1 MKKHTQYLRA
11 EHEAAKKQ
19 ATYYEQV
26 RDHVE
31 RLGECST
38 SDAQGIIGAWEMRNG
53 NMDPMGDVNMDK
65 AEDAGTTPE
74 EATRITAE
82 LVRRWNAFPDLLAAL
97 QDLVQTI
104 EWDETS
110 FLNEDA
116 EEGES
121 NPLTRARAAINKA
134 KTL

>member
-1 MKKHTQYLRA
+1 MTRVHLQAERA
-11 EHEAAKKQ
+11 EHEAAKQQTTGADTRKLSL
-19 ATYYEQV
+19 
-26 RDHVE
+26 HVDGDTGVQSRIE
-31 RLGECST
+31 LDGFGVT
-38 SDAQGIIGAWEMRNG
+38 HYIDGDADMVG
-53 NMDPMGDVNMDK
+53 
-65 AEDAGTTPE
+65 
-74 EATRITAE
+74 E
-82 LVRRWNAFPDLLAAL
+82 LVRRWNNHNDLLAAL